1 MMGSGNSTGNNLF
14 SSGILQDL
22 AQYFPPYLRENRQA
36 AFGLK
41 EELEKFPDNMSYYS
55 SHHRGEWLQGDGYQR
70 FEIYSFERNETK
82 ETKGI
87 ILSNSCDILTENKR
101 AFPVNVIFAPII
113 PLLGIQNI
121 LQQAQKNS
129 ESTINAIKS
138 QQMTSMFFLPAQAES
153 ALQEDYVVMF
163 DKTSHIPRNYFKE
176 HAGQQLFTLSQA
188 GFYLFTMKLSIH
200 FCRLHEN
207 ILRGTP

>member
-87 ILSNSCDILTENKR
+87 ILSNSCDISTENKR
-101 AFPVNVIFAPII
+101 AFIDNIATPTP
-113 PLLGIQNI
+113 PLPRCGLR
-121 LQQAQKNS
+121 
-129 ESTINAIKS
+129 
-138 QQMTSMFFLPAQAES
+138 PAGEGEFRFYPQ
-153 ALQEDYVVMF
+153 
-163 DKTSHIPRNYFKE
+163 
-176 HAGQQLFTLSQA
+176 TLN
-188 GFYLFTMKLSIH
+188 
-200 FCRLHEN
+200 RL
-207 ILRGTP
+207 